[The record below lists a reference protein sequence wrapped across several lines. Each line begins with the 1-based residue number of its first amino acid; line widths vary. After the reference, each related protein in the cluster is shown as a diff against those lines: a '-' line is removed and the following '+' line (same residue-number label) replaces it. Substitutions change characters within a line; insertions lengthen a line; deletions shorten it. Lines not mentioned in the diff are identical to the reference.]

1 MINNKQLY
9 FIIAVIHLNN
19 DISLIID
26 THPGKQRLSHPLLVK
41 YRYLAD
47 DMVYIFQLSQLG
59 ITHTW

>member
-19 DISLIID
+19 DISFITD
-26 THPGKQRLSHPLLVK
+26 THLGKQRLSHPLLVK

>member
-19 DISLIID
+19 DISFITD
-26 THPGKQRLSHPLLVK
+26 THLGKQRLSHPLLVK

-47 DMVYIFQLSQLG
+47 DTVYIFQLSQLG

>member
-19 DISLIID
+19 DISFITD
-26 THPGKQRLSHPLLVK
+26 THLGKQRLSHPLLVK

-47 DMVYIFQLSQLG
+47 DTVYIFQLAQLG
-59 ITHTW
+59 ITHNG